1 VSIVPQSVQGSATET
16 IIFLCFAHQAYLHVV
31 LGKMALRD
39 GEVPEF
45 GTNEVIPLPELRAY
59 NIVSAVDHFTAA
71 VNASSFFFG
80 SPIHTKYEVFT
91 EVR

>member
-1 VSIVPQSVQGSATET
+1 
-16 IIFLCFAHQAYLHVV
+16 
-31 LGKMALRD
+31 MALRD

-91 EVR
+91 EVC